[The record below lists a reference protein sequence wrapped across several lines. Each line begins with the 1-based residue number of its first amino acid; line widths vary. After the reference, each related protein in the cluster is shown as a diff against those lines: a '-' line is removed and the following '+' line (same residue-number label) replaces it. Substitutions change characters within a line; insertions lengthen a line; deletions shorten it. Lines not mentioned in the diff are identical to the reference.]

1 MNTLRGLV
9 EIVAYWVGYRLR
21 LGEEKVKEEEGERR
35 RRKNRQQTKRRER
48 EIG

>member
-21 LGEEKVKEEEGERR
+21 LGEEKVKEEEKEQTTNKEEGKER
-35 RRKNRQQTKRRER
+35 
-48 EIG
+48 

>member
-21 LGEEKVKEEEGERR
+21 LGEEKVKEKEKEQTTNKEEGKER
-35 RRKNRQQTKRRER
+35 
-48 EIG
+48 